1 MPGGDRRSGRRETAP
16 MKKATITCPRGHP
29 YDMERIAKDYK
40 GFLYVFRGCL
50 RCQVAA
56 SQRYRRT
63 RKYA

>member
-1 MPGGDRRSGRRETAP
+1 MPAGGRCGGRREPAP
-16 MKKATITCPRGHP
+16 VKKAATTCPRGHP

-56 SQRYRRT
+56 SQRYRQK